1 MKGNSGYGVTGNKQR
16 RTRNLELETWNL
28 EFETWNYFM
37 NGITYKNPE
46 YFYLLLVLVP
56 MLAWYL
62 WRYRKAGASIR
73 YSSTMGF
80 RAISKSWKHYLRH
93 LPFILQMAGIAL
105 LTVALARP
113 QSSNSWQNV
122 TTEGIDIVIALDI
135 SSSMLARDFQPNR
148 LEAAKK
154 VATEFISG
162 RQNDKIGLVVFSG
175 ESFTQCPLTTDHA
188 VLINLFQ
195 DIKTG
200 MIEDGTAIGNGLA
213 TSVARLKE
221 SEAISRVIILLTDG
235 ENNRGVIAPETAAE
249 LAKTYGIRV
258 YTVGVGT
265 IGTAPYPVQTPFGVQ
280 MHDVEVKID
289 EELMQKIADI
299 TGGRYFRA
307 TNNEKLVQIYA
318 EIDQLE
324 KSKIEVKEY
333 SKRDE
338 EFERFAMLAGIVLLS
353 GLFLKTTVFRNIP

>member
-1 MKGNSGYGVTGNKQR
+1 
-16 RTRNLELETWNL
+16 
-28 EFETWNYFM
+28 M

-46 YFYLLLVLVP
+46 FFYLLLVLIP
-56 MLAWYL
+56 MIVWYVF
-62 WRYRKAGASIR
+62 RYRKSGASIR

-80 RAISKSWKHYLRH
+80 RGIAKGWKHYLRH
-93 LPFILQMAGIAL
+93 LPFLLQLAGISL
-105 LTVALARP
+105 LTLALARP
-113 QSSNSWQNV
+113 QSSNSWQDV

-148 LEAAKK
+148 LEAAKT
-154 VATEFISG
+154 VATQFISG
-162 RQNDKIGLVVFSG
+162 RHDDKMGLVVFSG

-195 DIKTG
+195 DIQSG

-221 SEAISRVIILLTDG
+221 SEAISKVIILLTDG
-235 ENNRGVIAPETAAE
+235 ENNRGEIAPETAAE
-249 LAKTYGIRV
+249 LAKTFGIRV

-265 IGTAPYPVQTPFGVQ
+265 IGTAPYPVQTPFGTQ
-280 MHDVEVKID
+280 MRDVEVKID
-289 EELMQKIADI
+289 EETLQKIADI
-299 TGGRYFRA
+299 TDGKYFRA
-307 TNNEKLVQIYA
+307 TNNEKLVQIYE

-333 SKRDE
+333 SKKDE
-338 EFERFAMLAGIVLLS
+338 EFERYAMLAVIILIS
-353 GLFLKTTVFRNIP
+353 GLFLKTTLFRNIP